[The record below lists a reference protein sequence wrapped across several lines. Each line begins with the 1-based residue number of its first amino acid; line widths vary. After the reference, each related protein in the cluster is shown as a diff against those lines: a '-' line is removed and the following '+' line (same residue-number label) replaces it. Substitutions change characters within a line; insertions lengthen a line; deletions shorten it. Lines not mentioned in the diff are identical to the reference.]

1 MAKCARSLVGGRA
14 CFESPSGA
22 LLVLC
27 RGTGGHWPPNCKL
40 GSSDL
45 NTHSVLLG
53 PVFPQEGAAPY
64 SWVVLIDLESH

>member
-1 MAKCARSLVGGRA
+1 MMRYARSLVAGRA

-40 GSSDL
+40 GSSVH
-45 NTHSVLLG
+45 NTHSVLLV

-64 SWVVLIDLESH
+64 SCVVLIDLESH